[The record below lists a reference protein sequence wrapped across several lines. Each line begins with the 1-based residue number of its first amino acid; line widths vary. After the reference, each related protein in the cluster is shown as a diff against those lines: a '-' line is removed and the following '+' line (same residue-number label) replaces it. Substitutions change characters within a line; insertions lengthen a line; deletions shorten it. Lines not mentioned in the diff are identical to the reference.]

1 MRCRIKIEVKQT
13 SNQTEGNTMSH
24 MSEVSLMAD
33 EPVTQPTTAGDM
45 FTALML
51 VMDEAGYS
59 AVQFDAWLCAMQ
71 FDSKAYLRMQVRDK
85 EA

>member
-1 MRCRIKIEVKQT
+1 M
-13 SNQTEGNTMSH
+13 SN
-24 MSEVSLMAD
+24 MSEVSLMST
-33 EPVTQPTTAGDM
+33 EPVTRPTTAGEL
-45 FTALML
+45 FTALM
-51 VMDEAGYS
+51 VAMDEAGYS

>member
-1 MRCRIKIEVKQT
+1 
-13 SNQTEGNTMSH
+13 
-24 MSEVSLMAD
+24 MSEVARMSTEHIACMST
-33 EPVTQPTTAGDM
+33 EPVTRLTTAGDM
-45 FTALML
+45 LASLM
-51 VMDEAGYS
+51 VAMDEAGYS